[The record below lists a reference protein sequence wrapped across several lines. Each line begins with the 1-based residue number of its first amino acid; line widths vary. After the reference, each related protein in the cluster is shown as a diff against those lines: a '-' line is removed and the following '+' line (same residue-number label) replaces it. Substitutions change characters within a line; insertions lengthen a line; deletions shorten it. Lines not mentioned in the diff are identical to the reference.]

1 MKSDILLRIAIDFS
15 LLSLVA
21 IGGANAIAPEMHR
34 QLVDVLHWMND
45 SEFANLFALGQVA
58 PGPNIMVLSLV
69 GWKMAGVSGLIVATV
84 AALLPTCILAWITGR
99 FVARYGRAGWFD
111 SVKAGLTPIAIGLV
125 LSSSLVMARAADHDL
140 LGYVATIAT
149 AAVVIFTPINPIYSL
164 GVFAAAAAVAQSVW
178 PGV

>member
-1 MKSDILLRIAIDFS
+1 MKTDVLLRMAIDFS
-15 LLSLVA
+15 ILSLVA

-34 QLVDVLHWMND
+34 QLVDVLGWMND

-69 GWKMAGVSGLIVATV
+69 GWKMAGVAGLIVATL
-84 AALLPTCILAWITGR
+84 AALVPTCALAWITGR
-99 FVARYGRAGWFD
+99 FVARYGRAAWFD

-125 LSSSLVMARAADHDL
+125 LSSSLVMARAADHNA
-140 LGYVATIAT
+140 LGYVATAAT
-149 AAVVIFTPINPIYSL
+149 AALVIFTGVNPIYAL
-164 GVFAAAAAVAQSVW
+164 GAFALTAALAATIW